1 MTTTSTKTMRAVTID
16 HFGDV
21 GTLEVQTLPIPD
33 VGPEQVLIRVES
45 AGVGPWDA
53 AEREGVFAKMF
64 GMEPHFPHVLGFE
77 GAGTVAAVGEKVDRF
92 KESDR
97 VYGFT
102 TARSER
108 GFYAQYTVLRA
119 ENAIPV
125 PHGLT
130 TETAGA
136 LPIDGG
142 TALRG
147 LKDTLQLKT
156 NESIMIVGA
165 GGGIGHMAV
174 QLAKRMGARVFA
186 VASGDDGVALAR
198 RLGADAAVEGH
209 RDDILAAAREFAPD
223 GLDTALLTAGGDTV
237 DRALQAVRTGGRAA
251 YPNGV
256 QPTPNAPS
264 GLELQNYN
272 GAYDTELLESLNK
285 LIEAGPF
292 EVYISRTF
300 TLDHVV
306 EAHRA
311 LQTHYLGRLA
321 LRLTA

>member
-1 MTTTSTKTMRAVTID
+1 MFKTSTTTMRAVAID
-16 HFGDV
+16 RFGDV
-21 GTLEVQTLPIPD
+21 GTLHVQTLPVPE
-33 VGPEQVLIRVES
+33 VGPDEVRLRVES

-53 AEREGVFAKMF
+53 AEREGVFARMF

-77 GAGTVAAVGEKVDRF
+77 GAGTIAAIGEKVDRF
-92 KESDR
+92 KEDDR

-102 TARSER
+102 TARSEK
-108 GFYAQYTVLRA
+108 GFYAEYTVLKA
-119 ENAIPV
+119 ENVFPV
-125 PHGLT
+125 PQGLT
-130 TETAGA
+130 TEQSGA

-147 LKDTLQLKT
+147 LRDTLKVKRDEALL
-156 NESIMIVGA
+156 VFGA

-186 VASGDDGVALAR
+186 VASGDDGVVLAR
-198 RLGADAAVEGH
+198 RLGADAVVEGH
-209 RDDILAAAREFAPD
+209 QGDVVAAAREFAPD
-223 GLDTALLTAGGDTV
+223 GFDAALLSAGGPAADQ
-237 DRALQAVRTGGRAA
+237 ALQAVRSGGRAA

-264 GLELQNYN
+264 GLDLQNYN
-272 GAYDTELLESLNK
+272 GAYDRELLESLNK

-292 EVYISRTF
+292 QVHISRTF

-321 LRLTA
+321 LRVS